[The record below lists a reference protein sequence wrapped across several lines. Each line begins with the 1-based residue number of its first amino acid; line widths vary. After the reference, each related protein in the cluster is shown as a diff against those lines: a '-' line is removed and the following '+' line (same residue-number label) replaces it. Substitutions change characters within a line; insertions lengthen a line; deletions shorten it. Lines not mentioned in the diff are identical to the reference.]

1 MLSTL
6 LFLLTVFLVYLFI
19 KQYNLLQNLSG
30 EIRETRT
37 NIMAF
42 YEKKV
47 SIINEFINLVNELD
61 GYEKLTSLKLSN
73 TFVEMA
79 RETSKAVEKY
89 YCLSK
94 SISGFEGPYSIC
106 WIPRIS

>member
-6 LFLLTVFLVYLFI
+6 LFLLIVFLIYLFI

-37 NIMAF
+37 NIMVF

-47 SIINEFINLVNELD
+47 SIINGFINLVNELD
-61 GYEKLTSLKLSN
+61 GYEK
-73 TFVEMA
+73 
-79 RETSKAVEKY
+79 
-89 YCLSK
+89 
-94 SISGFEGPYSIC
+94 
-106 WIPRIS
+106 

>member
-61 GYEKLTSLKLSN
+61 GYEKLTSI
-73 TFVEMA
+73 FFD
-79 RETSKAVEKY
+79 KAKIKPENVFILACRDLDKGEVD
-89 YCLSK
+89 
-94 SISGFEGPYSIC
+94 
-106 WIPRIS
+106 

>member
-6 LFLLTVFLVYLFI
+6 LFLLIVFLIYLFI

-37 NIMAF
+37 NIMVF

-47 SIINEFINLVNELD
+47 SIINGFINLVNELD
-61 GYEKLTSLKLSN
+61 GYEKLTPLKLSN

-79 RETSKAVEKY
+79 RETSKAVEN
-89 YCLSK
+89 
-94 SISGFEGPYSIC
+94 ITA
-106 WIPRIS
+106 